1 MSSGKR
7 DHARSARRWS
17 KPERSPTS
25 RRGREN
31 RVVRWISAANNRR
44 SKAAAAAA
52 IEMPCAEIIPLSW
65 ADTFGRP
72 MRVAPAPL
80 PSRLS
85 GGDTTHDL
93 RSAARR
99 PACVGPALSRRF

>member
-7 DHARSARRWS
+7 DHVRSARRWS

-25 RRGREN
+25 RRGREHW
-31 RVVRWISAANNRR
+31 VVRWIGAANNRR

-72 MRVAPAPL
+72 MRVAPAPP
-80 PSRLS
+80 PSRWS
-85 GGDTTHDL
+85 RGDTTHDL